1 MGRSSAEAKY
11 RALASATCE
20 LQWLVYLLEDLHVQC
35 TRTAAPYGDNQSALH
50 IAANPVF
57 HEHTKHLD
65 IDCHI
70 VREKS
75 QSGLMRLLLVSSL
88 DQRADIF
95 TKALSFKSF
104 TNFLPKLGMQDI
116 FQPQACEGVSEVS
129 HINEL
134 S

>member
-1 MGRSSAEAKY
+1 M
-11 RALASATCE
+11 L
-20 LQWLVYLLEDLHVQC
+20 
-35 TRTAAPYGDNQSALH
+35 
-50 IAANPVF
+50 

-75 QSGLMRLLLVSSL
+75 QSGLMRLLPVFSL
-88 DQRADIF
+88 DHRANIF

-116 FQPQACEGVSEVS
+116 FQPQACGGVSEVS